1 MTAGEAPVRRVLV
14 IGTIW
19 PYHSGGSRVSGLA
32 KYLPEWRW
40 EPVVL
45 TQPLSPDV
53 SLPYRVEMVGGD
65 IVGAQLAR
73 DLHLDGEGGPRRQLA
88 RTLHISSENA
98 LLKWG
103 FKVMREALEYP
114 DGYRTWRG
122 AALERALEL
131 VRDEH
136 FDAVISTSPPVS
148 CHLIAAELK
157 RRHGLTWVADFP
169 HLWSQ
174 DHGVPYGR
182 VRRWFDR
189 RLEVRTLSGAD
200 ALTTVIAPLA
210 QQLGSLH
217 GAGRTVSIEH
227 GFDPDT
233 LNSGPAPV
241 TREFTIT
248 YTGGWNP
255 GSREPRMTLDVLS
268 TLLEAGVVD
277 RTLLRVRF
285 YGPAEQW
292 VQAQIED
299 AGLQDVVTQYG
310 RVPQTEAFARQRES
324 QVLLIPKSELAL
336 EGMISSKFYEY
347 LAARRPI
354 LALGGHPDVVDEKL
368 RETGA
373 GVSCETQE
381 LAVAALRTFYDGYR
395 ASGVVACGSSLAE
408 VMRYS
413 HREMARQFAR
423 LLEGPAA

>member
-1 MTAGEAPVRRVLV
+1 L
-14 IGTIW
+14 
-19 PYHSGGSRVSGLA
+19 GL
-32 KYLPEWRW
+32 E
-40 EPVVL
+40 
-45 TQPLSPDV
+45 
-53 SLPYRVEMVGGD
+53 
-65 IVGAQLAR
+65 
-73 DLHLDGEGGPRRQLA
+73 GEGGPRRRLA
-88 RTLHISSENA
+88 RRLGVSSENG

-157 RRHGLTWVADFP
+157 RQYGLTWVADFP

-200 ALTTVIAPLA
+200 ALTTIIPPLA
-210 QQLGSLH
+210 EQLGTLH
-217 GAGRTVSIEH
+217 GARRVVSIEH
-227 GFDPDT
+227 GFGPDT

-241 TREFTIT
+241 TREFTVT

-255 GSREPRMTLDVLS
+255 GSREPRMILDVLS
-268 TLLEAGVVD
+268 TLLESGVVD

-299 AGLQDVVTQYG
+299 APLQDVVTQYG

-368 RETGA
+368 CETGA

-381 LAVAALRTFYDGYR
+381 QAVAALRAFYDEYR
-395 ASGVVACGSSLAE
+395 ASGVVACGSSLGE

-413 HREMARQFAR
+413 HREMARQFAS
-423 LLEGPAA
+423 LLEQTAVSISGWR